1 MNKYHLKHKFYII
14 KMSIKVAG
22 GAYMSAIDR
31 LYSIDNKTIK
41 KTINIEDRLYNK
53 IMKFTKENYD
63 ATFSE
68 IINVCIEEYVERNR
82 PSFYEKPKLETVTYR
97 SMMIR
102 KENLINL
109 QKIHKKTGI
118 SVTRLLNGAVKE
130 FLEHYDKR

>member
-1 MNKYHLKHKFYII
+1 
-14 KMSIKVAG
+14 MSIKVAG

-109 QKIHKKTGI
+109 QKIHKKTGF

>member
-1 MNKYHLKHKFYII
+1 
-14 KMSIKVAG
+14 MSIKVAG

-31 LYSIDNKTIK
+31 LYSIDNKTIN

>member
-1 MNKYHLKHKFYII
+1 
-14 KMSIKVAG
+14 MSIKVAG

>member
-1 MNKYHLKHKFYII
+1 
-14 KMSIKVAG
+14 
-22 GAYMSAIDR
+22 MSAIDR